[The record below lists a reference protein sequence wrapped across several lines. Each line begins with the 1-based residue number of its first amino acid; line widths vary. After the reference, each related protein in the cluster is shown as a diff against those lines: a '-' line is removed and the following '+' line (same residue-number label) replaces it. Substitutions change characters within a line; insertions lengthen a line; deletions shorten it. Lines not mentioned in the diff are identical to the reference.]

1 MGIESYPNNST
12 LKRMN
17 YMRSITLL
25 GSASGRNAGDA
36 ALLSSIMD
44 TVDTACDQ
52 RLLYEIPTINPE
64 FIWKTY
70 ENRVRPVS
78 ILPWN
83 LSAKLLGL
91 TTYQSLMRTDLSLVF
106 DATLFDRSLYNP
118 LFNFL
123 SSYYVLLPQAKKKGK
138 KLGCYTVTVGPC
150 RTPKGKEMLKRVLE
164 LMDFITVRDQDSIDE
179 MREAGVENPNV
190 IITNDIA
197 LQTTP
202 SSKERLEQVSKEIG
216 LTFDKEII
224 ALNVNPYF
232 DSWAG
237 LNKTPVTKEAFVK
250 TYTEAINNA
259 VKDIDATLLFVSTQ
273 HLDESL
279 TREIMAGV
287 RTKHRKVLLSN
298 KKYTHFDIRGIMEKV
313 SLLFAMRLHCL
324 ILTSA
329 GHTPICSLNYLPK
342 VTTYMKSLGL
352 TDYSLGFENFS
363 AENLSQHLQKAWE
376 NRGIIRSE
384 LDSRIPRMKSESLR
398 AAELVATLHR
408 GESIEARIASFKDEL
423 VKKVA

>member
-1 MGIESYPNNST
+1 
-12 LKRMN
+12 
-17 YMRSITLL
+17 MRSITLL

-44 TVDTACDQ
+44 TVDAECQT
-52 RLLYEIPTINPE
+52 RLLYEIPSINPE
-64 FIWKTY
+64 FIWRTY

-118 LFNFL
+118 FFNFL
-123 SSYYVLLPQAKKKGK
+123 SSYYLLLPQAKKRGK

-150 RTPKGKEMLKRVLE
+150 RTEKGKDMLKHVLE
-164 LMDFITVRDQDSIDE
+164 LMDFITVRDQDSIDQ

-190 IITNDIA
+190 IITSDIA

-202 SSKERLEQVSKEIG
+202 SSPERLQKVYSEIG
-216 LTFDKEII
+216 LDFDREII
-224 ALNVNPYF
+224 AFNVNPYF

-237 LNKTPVTKEAFVK
+237 LNKTPMSKEIFVK
-250 TYTEAINNA
+250 TYTEALNKA
-259 VKDIDATLLFVSTQ
+259 LKDIDATVLFVSTQ
-273 HLDESL
+273 HLDDSL

-287 RTKHRKVLLSN
+287 RTSHKKVFLSN
-298 KKYTHFDIRGIMEKV
+298 KTYSHFDIRGVMEKV
-313 SLLFAMRLHCL
+313 SLLFAMRLHCI

-329 GHTPICSLNYLPK
+329 GHTPVSSLNYLPK

-352 TDYSLGFENFS
+352 EDYSMGFDNFS
-363 AENLSQHLQKAWE
+363 AENLVAHISKAW
-376 NRGIIRSE
+376 NDRASIKRE
-384 LDSRIPRMKSESLR
+384 LDSRIPLMKNETLKAASLVG
-398 AAELVATLHR
+398 ALYR
-408 GESIEARIASFKDEL
+408 GESIEKKIESFKNCQ
-423 VKKVA
+423 VMKAA

>member
-1 MGIESYPNNST
+1 
-12 LKRMN
+12 
-17 YMRSITLL
+17 MRSITLL

-44 TVDTACDQ
+44 TVDAACEN

-78 ILPWN
+78 IMPWN
-83 LSAKLLGL
+83 LSAKLFGL

-123 SSYYVLLPQAKKKGK
+123 SSYYALLPQAKKRGK
-138 KLGCYTVTVGPC
+138 KMACYTVTVGPC
-150 RTPKGKEMLKRVLE
+150 RTPKGKDMLKSVLE
-164 LMDFITVRDQDSIDE
+164 MMDFITVRDQDSIDE
-179 MREAGVENPNV
+179 MRDAGVQNPNV

-202 SSKERLEQVSKEIG
+202 SSKERLDQVCKEIG
-216 LTFDKEII
+216 LTFEKEII
-224 ALNVNPYF
+224 ALNINPYF

-237 LNKTPVTKEAFVK
+237 LNRTPITKETFVK
-250 TYTEAINNA
+250 TYTDAINTA
-259 VKDIDATLLFVSTQ
+259 LKDVDATILFVSTQ

-287 RTKHRKVLLSN
+287 RTKHKKVLLSN
-298 KKYTHFDIRGIMEKV
+298 KKYSHFDIRGIMEKV

-329 GHTPICSLNYLPK
+329 GHTPISSLNYLPK

-352 TDYSLGFENFS
+352 TDYSMGFENFS
-363 AENLSQHLQKAWE
+363 TEALVSHIQKSWE
-376 NRGIIRSE
+376 NRGAIRAE
-384 LDSRIPRMKSESLR
+384 LDARIPRMKSESLR
-398 AAELVATLHR
+398 AAELTAALYR
-408 GESIEARIASFKDEL
+408 GESPEALI
-423 VKKVA
+423 KKYQSEQLQKAA

>member
-1 MGIESYPNNST
+1 
-12 LKRMN
+12 
-17 YMRSITLL
+17 MRSITLL

-44 TVDTACDQ
+44 TIDNACDK
-52 RLLYEIPTINPE
+52 RLLYEIPTIKPE
-64 FIWKTY
+64 FIWNTY

-83 LSAKLLGL
+83 LSAKLMGL

-123 SSYYVLLPQAKKKGK
+123 SSYYLLLPQAKKKSK

-179 MREAGVENPNV
+179 MRDAGVENPNV

-202 SSKERLEQVSKEIG
+202 SSPERLDQVCKEIG
-216 LTFDKEII
+216 LGFNKEII
-224 ALNVNPYF
+224 ALNINPYF

-237 LNKTPVTKEAFVK
+237 LNKTPITKEAFVK
-250 TYTEAINNA
+250 TYTEAINKSL
-259 VKDIDATLLFVSTQ
+259 KDIDATLLFVSTQ
-273 HLDESL
+273 HLDETL
-279 TREIMAGV
+279 TREIMSGIN
-287 RTKHRKVLLSN
+287 TKHDKVLLSN
-298 KKYTHFDIRGIMEKV
+298 KKYSHFDIRGIMEKV

-329 GHTPICSLNYLPK
+329 GHTPISSLNYLPK

-352 TDYSLGFENFS
+352 TDYSMGFENFS
-363 AENLSQHLQKAWE
+363 TENLVSHIQKSWE
-376 NRGIIRSE
+376 NRASIRAE
-384 LDSRIPRMKSESLR
+384 LDSRIPRMKNEALR
-398 AAELVATLHR
+398 AAELVATMYR
-408 GESIEARIASFKDEL
+408 NESVEKVI
-423 VKKVA
+423 KKYKEEHIQKAA

>member
-1 MGIESYPNNST
+1 
-12 LKRMN
+12 
-17 YMRSITLL
+17 MRSITLL

-44 TVDTACDQ
+44 TIDTACNE

-123 SSYYVLLPQAKKKGK
+123 SSYYLLLPQAKKRGK

-150 RTPKGKEMLKRVLE
+150 RTPRGKDMLKSVLE
-164 LMDFITVRDQDSIDE
+164 LMDFITVRDQESIDE
-179 MREAGVENPNV
+179 MRDAGVENPNV

-202 SSKERLEQVSKEIG
+202 SSKERLEQVYNEIG

-237 LNKTPVTKEAFVK
+237 LNNKTPISKEAFIK
-250 TYTEAINNA
+250 TYTDALNTA
-259 VKDIDATLLFVSTQ
+259 LKDIDATLLFVSTQ
-273 HLDESL
+273 HMDEPL

-287 RTKHRKVLLSN
+287 RTKHKKVLLSN
-298 KKYTHFDIRGIMEKV
+298 RKYSHFDIRGVMEKV

-329 GHTPICSLNYLPK
+329 GHTPVSSLNYLPK

-352 TDYSLGFENFS
+352 SDYGLGFENFS
-363 AENLSQHLQKAWE
+363 VENLVSHIQKSWE
-376 NRGIIRSE
+376 NRRSIRTE
-384 LDSRIPRMKSESLR
+384 LDGRIPRMKEESLR
-398 AAELVATLHR
+398 AAALVATLNR
-408 GESIEARIASFKDEL
+408 GESIEKMIESFKNEQ
-423 VKKVA
+423 VRKVA

>member
-1 MGIESYPNNST
+1 MIQS
-12 LKRMN
+12 M
-17 YMRSITLL
+17 TLL

-36 ALLSSIMD
+36 ALISSIMD
-44 TVDTACDQ
+44 TVDEACGK

-64 FIWKTY
+64 FIWRTY

-78 ILPWN
+78 IMPWN
-83 LSAKLLGL
+83 LSAKLFGL

-123 SSYYVLLPQAKKKGK
+123 SSYYALLPLAKKKGK
-138 KLGCYTVTVGPC
+138 KMACYTVTVGPC
-150 RTPKGKEMLKRVLE
+150 RTQRGREMLKTVLE
-164 LMDFITVRDQDSIDE
+164 MMDFITVRDQDSIDE

-190 IITNDIA
+190 IITNDVA
-197 LQTTP
+197 LNTRP
-202 SSKERLEQVSKEIG
+202 SSPERISTVCREIG
-216 LTFDKEII
+216 LPEDKEIL

-237 LNKTPVTKEAFVK
+237 LNRSPITKEIFVR
-250 TYTEAINNA
+250 TYTEAINKA
-259 VKDIDATLLFVSTQ
+259 IKDINANILFVSTQ

-287 RTKHRKVLLSN
+287 RTPNRKVYFSN
-298 KKYTHFDIRGIMEKV
+298 KVYSHHDIKGVMAKA

-324 ILTSA
+324 ILTSSA
-329 GHTPICSLNYLPK
+329 LTPIASLNYLPK
-342 VTTYMKSLGL
+342 VHTYMKSLGL

-363 AENLSQHLQKAWE
+363 TEDISRHLLKAWEDRSKIRKTLEGKIPQMKKEADRAGELVAALYRGESVEPIINKYKKLELQKA
-376 NRGIIRSE
+376 
-384 LDSRIPRMKSESLR
+384 
-398 AAELVATLHR
+398 A
-408 GESIEARIASFKDEL
+408 
-423 VKKVA
+423 